1 MIYFLHKIV
10 EFGLVKLYNFYI
22 NHFRKEKRRNYE
34 EIKKSYEPFIGMRYG
49 FVRTYCPTCAASTSR
64 RDCAKSEK
72 KVTIPATVNIN
83 GVKCTVVQV
92 GANAFKGYSK
102 LTEVTVGKHVTEI
115 GKNAFAGCK
124 KLAKMTLKGTKLTSV
139 KEKAFKNTSAK
150 LKVAVPKGLK

>member
-1 MIYFLHKIV
+1 
-10 EFGLVKLYNFYI
+10 
-22 NHFRKEKRRNYE
+22 
-34 EIKKSYEPFIGMRYG
+34 MRYK
-49 FVRTYCPTCAASTSR
+49 VLSAAKKTV
-64 RDCAKSEK
+64 AATKGLKKSEK

-150 LKVAVPKGLK
+150 LKVAVPKGLKKARRQALLRKLKTAGASKKVVVK